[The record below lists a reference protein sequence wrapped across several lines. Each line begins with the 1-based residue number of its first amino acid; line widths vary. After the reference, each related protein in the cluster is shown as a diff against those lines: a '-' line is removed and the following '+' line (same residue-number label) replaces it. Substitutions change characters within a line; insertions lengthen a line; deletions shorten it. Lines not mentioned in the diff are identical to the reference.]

1 MTRLII
7 AIDGPSGAGKSSLGK
22 ALAKHLEL
30 QYIDSGAV
38 YRAIGCTAVDRGVSL
53 EDRAAVSGLARKIEI
68 TLEGEPDQLRIAVD
82 GKDVTRRVRQADA
95 SEAASVVATIPEVRE
110 AVVEKLRGMSRRRGV
125 VMDGRDIGT
134 KVFPE
139 ATVKLFLEASSS
151 RRAGRRWEEEREQG
165 RDVSLDTVQS
175 ELDERDRRDR
185 ERAATPLV
193 MAPDAILINT
203 SDIPLDRVIS
213 RALEI
218 VEARR

>member
-1 MTRLII
+1 
-7 AIDGPSGAGKSSLGK
+7 
-22 ALAKHLEL
+22 
-30 QYIDSGAV
+30 
-38 YRAIGCTAVDRGVSL
+38 
-53 EDRAAVSGLARKIEI
+53 
-68 TLEGEPDQLRIAVD
+68 
-82 GKDVTRRVRQADA
+82 
-95 SEAASVVATIPEVRE
+95 
-110 AVVEKLRGMSRRRGV
+110 
-125 VMDGRDIGT
+125 MDGRDIGT

-203 SDIPLDRVIS
+203 SDTPLDRVIS